1 MTRQHSPYITLMVA
15 AALVSGLSGCAA
27 GIIGGGA
34 VANSVVDRRSGGSQ
48 ADDEV
53 MEQRIKS
60 KAQALLRHNK
70 YVGFTPS
77 LSVTSYNRRILLTG
91 QVASA
96 ADSQL
101 AEQIA
106 RSEQSAL
113 SVYNYITVTPN
124 SRSMLDISNDTA
136 ITARVRAN
144 LLSIANQVYPGH
156 VKVVTYGGVTYVMG
170 ILTPAQQS
178 AVTHRVS
185 TTPGVLRVVTLYEN
199 YLQSQY

>member
-1 MTRQHSPYITLMVA
+1 MTRQHSPYMTLIA
-15 AALVSGLSGCAA
+15 AALLVSGLSGCAA

-34 VANSVVDRRSGGSQ
+34 VAASVVDRRSGGSQ

-60 KAQALLRHNK
+60 KAQALLRRNN
-70 YVGFTPS
+70 YIGFTPS
-77 LSVTSYNRRILLTG
+77 VSVTSYNRRILLTG

-113 SVYNYITVTPN
+113 SVYNYITVVPN
-124 SRSMLDISNDTA
+124 NRSVLDISNDTA
-136 ITARVRAN
+136 TTARVRAN
-144 LLSIANQVYPGH
+144 LLGIAGQVYPGH

-170 ILTPAQQS
+170 ILTPTQQ
-178 AVTHRVS
+178 AIVTNRVS
-185 TTPGVLRVVTLYEN
+185 TTAGVLRVVTLYEN

>member
-1 MTRQHSPYITLMVA
+1 MKRPHFPYPSMIA
-15 AALVSGLSGCAA
+15 AVLLAAGLSGCAA

-34 VANSVVDRRSGGSQ
+34 AVASVADRRSGGSQ

-60 KAQALLRHNK
+60 KAQALLRKNS
-70 YVGFTPS
+70 YINYTPHVA
-77 LSVTSYNRRILLTG
+77 VTSYNRRILLTG
-91 QVASA
+91 QVAST

-113 SVYNYITVTPN
+113 SVYNYITVSPIN
-124 SRSMLDISNDTA
+124 RSVVDVSNDTA

-144 LLSIANQVYPGH
+144 LLGISHVVYPGH
-156 VKVVTYGGVTYVMG
+156 VKVVTYGGITYVMG
-170 ILTPAQQS
+170 ILTPAQQA

-185 TTPGVLRVVTLYEN
+185 TTAGVLRVVTLFEEHKSAY
-199 YLQSQY
+199 